1 MHHPRVLCRI
11 VKYNL
16 LPISG
21 QFSEVSLMQAYTA
34 SCLYLGE
41 QISLPYLML
50 RCMVHQ
56 AYHPSDGH
64 LFCSEILTKVFKHMR
79 ICLEGEEESH
89 TIPFDR
95 AILEKR
101 QLHEY
106 AGSDEEEVPTAK
118 DDQENQ
124 EDDELHM
131 SEDEQHEEEEIK
143 HEVREE
149 HEGEIPHKDEEQQE
163 DPLRDFHISD
173 VDMGLNGFTIEEI
186 EGLGV

>member
-1 MHHPRVLCRI
+1 MIFGNGCCPFLLDGCLRISRGAGLPPNSDLRLSNLFSAKFHTMHHP
-11 VKYNL
+11 
-16 LPISG
+16 
-21 QFSEVSLMQAYTA
+21 
-34 SCLYLGE
+34 
-41 QISLPYLML
+41 
-50 RCMVHQ
+50 
-56 AYHPSDGH
+56 
-64 LFCSEILTKVFKHMR
+64 SEILTKVFKHMR